1 MPAPAVNVTSTSHKA
16 KNFLLGGMSGI
27 VATTFVQPIDMVK
40 VRIQV
45 LAGENPGK
53 TYGPI
58 GVASEILAKDGFFK
72 GFYKGIDSAYMR

>member
-1 MPAPAVNVTSTSHKA
+1 
-16 KNFLLGGMSGI
+16 
-27 VATTFVQPIDMVK
+27 MVK

-72 GFYKGIDSAYMR
+72 GFYKG